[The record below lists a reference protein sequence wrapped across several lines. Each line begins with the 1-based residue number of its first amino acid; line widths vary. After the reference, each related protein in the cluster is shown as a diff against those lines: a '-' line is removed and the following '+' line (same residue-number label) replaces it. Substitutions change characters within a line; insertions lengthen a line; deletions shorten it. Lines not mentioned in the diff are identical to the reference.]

1 MSDMTKRISGSEYK
15 VTHSVGSN
23 QAGIRLDRFLM
34 DRYTRRSRE
43 KIKRVIDSGAVTVIR
58 GSARHLSL
66 GKIKASFSLQP
77 GDIVQVVSIRK
88 PEPEVSFEYRIL
100 YEDSEILVIDKPP
113 NLPVHPAGRYFF
125 HTLLIHLKTEGFKI
139 DLKSERNFFLVHR
152 IDKETSGVLLLAKT
166 KEACNALTSQFRN
179 RETQKYYLAIAR
191 GTPGVNTFR
200 IMDPIGKPPKGRVG
214 IRMVPLPIDQGG
226 LESETLFEAVETRTG
241 TAGTFTLMACFPRTG
256 RQHQIRVHAEIAGH
270 PLVGDKVYGLS
281 DEEVLAWL
289 DGTREHERSLA
300 SPEPAEV
307 LVEPPPEALVS
318 ESAISGTADVASA
331 LESDLGPET
340 DADVPALDFTQD
352 EQEAFEIPGP
362 TSTLYAEMEA
372 RLLLPR
378 HALHAAGL
386 RFRHPRTGEI
396 MAFESDLP
404 RDLRD
409 FFESLNE
416 TPLPPFRTRHW

>member
-1 MSDMTKRISGSEYK
+1 MTKRISGSEYK

-58 GSARHLSL
+58 ASARHLSL

-88 PEPEVSFEYRIL
+88 PEPEVNFQYKVL
-100 YEDSEILVIDKPP
+100 YEDAEILVIDKPP
-113 NLPVHPAGRYFF
+113 NLPVHPAGRFFF

-166 KEACNALTSQFRN
+166 KDACNALTSQFRN
-179 RETQKYYLAIAR
+179 RETQKYYLSIVR
-191 GTPGVNTFR
+191 GAPSESAFR
-200 IMDPIGKPPKGRVG
+200 ITDPIGKPPRGRVG
-214 IRMVPLPIDQGG
+214 IRMVPLPLVQGG
-226 LESETLFEAVETRTG
+226 LESETLFECLETRTG
-241 TAGTFTLMACFPRTG
+241 PTGTFTLMACFPRTG

-281 DEEVLAWL
+281 DDEVLAWL
-289 DGTREHERSLA
+289 DGTREHERSLV
-300 SPEPAEV
+300 SPEPSEVIPGEDASELTSDMDSGPDAEV
-307 LVEPPPEALVS
+307 
-318 ESAISGTADVASA
+318 SA
-331 LESDLGPET
+331 LTPPYELGPDGE
-340 DADVPALDFTQD
+340 
-352 EQEAFEIPGP
+352 EEESFEIPGP
-362 TSTLYAEMEA
+362 TSSRYAEMEA

-386 RFRHPRTGEI
+386 RFRHPKTREI

-404 RDLRD
+404 QDLRE
-409 FFESLNE
+409 FFESL
-416 TPLPPFRTRHW
+416 TGAQLHPFRTRHW

>member
-1 MSDMTKRISGSEYK
+1 MTKKFSGTEYR

-58 GSARHLSL
+58 ESARHLSL

-77 GDIVQVVSIRK
+77 GDIVQVISIRK
-88 PEPEVSFEYRIL
+88 PEPPVNFNYRIL
-100 YEDSEILVIDKPP
+100 HEDAEILVIDKPP
-113 NLPVHPAGRYFF
+113 NLPVHPAGRFFF

-179 RETQKYYLAIAR
+179 RETQKYYLALAKGIPAE
-191 GTPGVNTFR
+191 PVFR
-200 IMDPIGKPPKGRVG
+200 VTEPIGKPPKGRIG
-214 IRMVPLPIDQGG
+214 IRMVPLPLEQGG
-226 LESETLFEAVETRTG
+226 LESETLFEAVETRSG
-241 TAGTFTLMACFPRTG
+241 PPGTFTLLACFPRTG

-281 DEEVLAWL
+281 DEQVLAWL
-289 DGTREHERSLA
+289 EGTRENERSLV
-300 SPEPAEV
+300 SPEPAE
-307 LVEPPPEALVS
+307 E
-318 ESAISGTADVASA
+318 
-331 LESDLGPET
+331 PET
-340 DADVPALDFTQD
+340 GEGFMEPD
-352 EQEAFEIPGP
+352 ETEDDEAFEIPGP
-362 TSTLYAEMEA
+362 TSSLYAELEA
-372 RLLLPR
+372 KLLIPR

-404 RDLRD
+404 EDLRV
-409 FFESLNE
+409 FFEGLTR
-416 TPLPPFRTRHW
+416 TPLKPFRTRHW